1 MKKFGEI
8 LGASRATRHT
18 DVSGKVGD
26 RCHIAGVKRPLN
38 QGRRQERFASAGGEK
53 QVNRG
58 FAKKNRVPQSGGSA
72 ERYKLS
78 ESRAVVTV
86 SGDFADVGPP
96 CLPSHSSIV
105 LNGQSR
111 VVDWLGICAVLS

>member
-1 MKKFGEI
+1 M
-8 LGASRATRHT
+8 
-18 DVSGKVGD
+18 SGKVGD
-26 RCHIAGVKRPLN
+26 RCHIAGVKRLLN
-38 QGRRQERFASAGGEK
+38 QGRRQERFASAEGEK

-58 FAKKNRVPQSGGSA
+58 FKKKKKNKAPQSGGRA

-78 ESRAVVTV
+78 QSGVKFPPSV

-105 LNGQSR
+105 LHGQSR